1 MKYRIIFGI
10 FYVFTVSYI
19 MLINRNYCCRNIYS
33 VVFGTDFMYIL
44 METFTEYFKLVK
56 NIYAFHI

>member
-1 MKYRIIFGI
+1 
-10 FYVFTVSYI
+10 

-56 NIYAFHI
+56 NIYTFHIYSTFVILDIILYNNV